1 MPRTKEDIIGWCS
14 NDDEEDPRIENMGY
28 LATEMYN
35 RFKILHCQFL
45 NKGRYEHR
53 NDLMFLLNEMLKR
66 GYIDQKDYEKGVAT
80 LDVEFKIEEEGFE
93 QLLHSTLSYL
103 LAYDKEELRGLMKEF
118 KEDGEEE
125 NKEEIEK
132 LEKLVY
138 TFFNEDFLHGLYGK
152 PILPMIE
159 EIMSAL
165 ESSSIAKSSMQ
176 RLRSLLNDIK
186 NTRYRVKSVME
197 RVKNANGDDQLHV
210 LQQLA
215 KEELLSDEQFQ
226 KMIELE
232 DMTMP
237 AVVDII
243 KETKTGQ
250 GLKFLPRSIVGL
262 SKKLPILIEELV
274 KTGMSRVKRELSGVF
289 EELLRQGGVTL
300 KQYLQIKEDNNIL

>member
-1 MPRTKEDIIGWCS
+1 MS
-14 NDDEEDPRIENMGY
+14 Y
-28 LATEMYN
+28 LAKELYN

-45 NKGRYEHR
+45 KKGRYEHR
-53 NDLMFLLNEMLKR
+53 NDLMFLLNEMLRR

-125 NKEEIEK
+125 NEEEIGK

-138 TFFNEDFLHGLYGK
+138 TFFNEDFLHGK

-176 RLRSLLNDIK
+176 RLRSLLNHIT

-197 RVKNANGDDQLHV
+197 RVKNATDNGDDQLHV

-215 KEELLSDEQFQ
+215 KEEMLSDEQFQ

-262 SKKLPILIEELV
+262 SKKLPVLIEELV
-274 KTGMSRVKRELSGVF
+274 KTGLSRVKREVSGVI
-289 EELLRQGGVTL
+289 EELLRQGGITL